1 MSLIQA
7 LGNVSKVRAAPIY
20 PLQFYESAFVRPDAD
35 PDRITG

>member
-7 LGNVSKVRAAPIY
+7 LGNVSR
-20 PLQFYESAFVRPDAD
+20 YESAFVRADID